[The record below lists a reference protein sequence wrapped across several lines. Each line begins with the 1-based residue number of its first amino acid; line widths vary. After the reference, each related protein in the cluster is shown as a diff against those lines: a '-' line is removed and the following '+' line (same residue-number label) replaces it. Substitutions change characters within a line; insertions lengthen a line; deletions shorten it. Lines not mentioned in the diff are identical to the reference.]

1 MLSEKTIFVGSNIN
15 IRARGY
21 TLPPPY
27 GRRPNS
33 KPERTGTWQAW
44 GRLRLRPGPNRTTKK
59 GGEHRTS
66 SGLPRSPD
74 PTGEIFE
81 LIVVAGC
88 LGERALCQVGMYM
101 HTILSVCCLPI
112 CLSGGDHD

>member
-33 KPERTGTWQAW
+33 KPERTGTWQGGADSDSD
-44 GRLRLRPGPNRTTKK
+44 PDRTEPQKK
-59 GGEHRTS
+59 VGNT
-66 SGLPRSPD
+66 GLPPGFPALQTRRERS
-74 PTGEIFE
+74 
-81 LIVVAGC
+81 
-88 LGERALCQVGMYM
+88 
-101 HTILSVCCLPI
+101 SN
-112 CLSGGDHD
+112 